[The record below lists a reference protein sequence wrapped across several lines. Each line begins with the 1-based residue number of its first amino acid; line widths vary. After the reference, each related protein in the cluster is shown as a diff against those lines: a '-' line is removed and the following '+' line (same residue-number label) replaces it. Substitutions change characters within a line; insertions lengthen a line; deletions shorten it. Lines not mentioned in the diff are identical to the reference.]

1 MAFSGGEEI
10 GLLLLQERLGHLL
23 LDAGFLYYLLL
34 DHYLRLG
41 LVQLLLIVVALTIF
55 SLQLLIIL
63 LHPLFQVIDLRFI
76 LLQVGK
82 QFRLDRLQMG
92 DLVSQL
98 LHLATIVKTIR
109 SAVAVL
115 NRLTVAL
122 GR

>member
-23 LDAGFLYYLLL
+23 LDAGFLYDLLL